1 MEAGELGLGTSE
13 ALAIHCLRGAMTLSE
28 GRAMI
33 ELKPHDV
40 APIPSFTNSRA
51 LAGIALYS
59 PSEQSGG
66 NRHDQM
72 SREVLVA
79 RLAALLRIPLI
90 RQVETT
96 DDVGPDILLV
106 PRETIVDGSEASRP
120 FSASTLLGGRVPH
133 PFVATKAIT
142 HGLISHD
149 AARPAGWSNAM
160 ADRLGDAAL
169 NGYTAF
175 TASDAI
181 EAGLRLLRTGPAR
194 VKEVNGKASL
204 GQTVVK
210 TADELRAVIAEQDPD
225 ELARVG
231 IVIEENMSEVETY
244 SVGSLSVAGL
254 EISYVGDQQETVDHK
269 GRNVYG
275 GTRLRCVRGGLD
287 RLTHLGLAPEA
298 VEAIRCA
305 AVFDDAARRAYPSM
319 VLTRRNYDVLAGRDA
334 SDRRRVGVLEQSWRV
349 GGATGAEVAAL
360 EAFAHGPDLDFV
372 NTATV
377 EVYGDAAIPAHAVTY
392 FSGVDPVVGPMTKY
406 AMRVL

>member
-1 MEAGELGLGTSE
+1 
-13 ALAIHCLRGAMTLSE
+13 
-28 GRAMI
+28 MI
-33 ELKPHDV
+33 ELDPHDV
-40 APIPSFTNSRA
+40 APVPSFTNARG
-51 LAGIALYS
+51 LAGIALFS
-59 PSEQSGG
+59 PSEQKGG
-66 NRHDQM
+66 NRHDQV

-90 RQVETT
+90 PEVATT

-106 PRETIVDGSEASRP
+106 PRETIVDGSGST
-120 FSASTLLGGRVPH
+120 STLSPTTLIGGRVPH

-142 HGLISHD
+142 HGLINPD
-149 AARPAGWSNAM
+149 AACPEGWSNAM

-175 TASDAI
+175 TAADAI
-181 EAGLRLLRTGPAR
+181 EAGLRLLETGPAR
-194 VKEVNGKASL
+194 VKDVNGKASL

-225 ELARVG
+225 ALARFG
-231 IVIEENMSEVETY
+231 IVVEENMTEVETY

-254 EISYVGDQQETVDHK
+254 EISYVGDQQETTDHK
-269 GRNVYG
+269 GRTVYG

-287 RLTHLGLAPEA
+287 RLTHLGLEPEA

-319 VLTRRNYDVLAGRDA
+319 VLTRRNYDVLAGRDVG
-334 SDRRRVGVLEQSWRV
+334 DRRRVGVLEQSWRV
-349 GGATGAEVAAL
+349 GGATGAEIAAL

-377 EVYGDAAIPAHAVTY
+377 EVYGDAAIPEHAVTY
-392 FSGVDPVVGPMTKY
+392 FSGVDPVVGSMTKY
-406 AMRVL
+406 AMRMV

>member
-1 MEAGELGLGTSE
+1 
-13 ALAIHCLRGAMTLSE
+13 
-28 GRAMI
+28 MI
-33 ELKPHDV
+33 ELDPHDV
-40 APIPSFTNSRA
+40 APVPSFTNARG

-59 PSEQSGG
+59 PSEHSGG
-66 NRHDQM
+66 NRHDQT

-90 RQVETT
+90 PEVETT

-106 PRETIVDGSEASRP
+106 PRETIVDGPGETRLI
-120 FSASTLLGGRVPH
+120 SATTLLGGRVPH

-142 HGLISHD
+142 HGLISED
-149 AARPAGWSNAM
+149 AARPEGWSNAM

-175 TASDAI
+175 TASDAV
-181 EAGLRLLRTGPAR
+181 EAGLRLLETGPAR

-210 TADELRAVIAEQDPD
+210 TADELRAVIAGHDPD
-225 ELARVG
+225 ELARIGV
-231 IVIEENMSEVETY
+231 VIEENMSDVETY
-244 SVGSLSVAGL
+244 SVGSLTVAGL

-269 GRNVYG
+269 GRTVYG

-287 RLTHLGLAPEA
+287 RLTHLGLETEA
-298 VEAIRCA
+298 IEAIRCA

-334 SDRRRVGVLEQSWRV
+334 NERRRVGVLEQSWRV

-360 EAFAHGPDLDFV
+360 EAFAYGPDLDFV

-377 EVYGDAAIPAHAVTY
+377 EVYGDAVIPAHAVTY
-392 FSGVDPVVGPMTKY
+392 FSGVDPVVGSMTKY
-406 AMRVL
+406 AMELL

>member
-1 MEAGELGLGTSE
+1 
-13 ALAIHCLRGAMTLSE
+13 
-28 GRAMI
+28 MI
-33 ELKPHDV
+33 ELDPDDV
-40 APIPSFTNSRA
+40 APVPSFTNARG

-59 PSEQSGG
+59 PSEQRGG

-72 SREVLVA
+72 SREVLVE
-79 RLAALLRIPLI
+79 RLATLLRIPLI

-106 PRETIVDGSEASRP
+106 PKETIVDGHGQTASL
-120 FSASTLLGGRVPH
+120 STTTLLGGRVPH

-142 HGLISHD
+142 HGLISPE
-149 AARPAGWSNAM
+149 ASCPEGWSNAM
-160 ADRLGDAAL
+160 AERLGDAAL

-181 EAGLRLLRTGPAR
+181 EAGLRLLEMGPAR
-194 VKEVNGKASL
+194 VKDVNGKASL
-204 GQTVVK
+204 GQTVVN

-225 ELARVG
+225 ELARFG

-254 EISYVGDQQETVDHK
+254 EISYVGDQQETIDHK
-269 GRNVYG
+269 GRTVYG

-287 RLTHLGLAPEA
+287 RLTHLGLDPEA

-334 SDRRRVGVLEQSWRV
+334 RGQRRVGVLEQSWRV
-349 GGATGAEVAAL
+349 GGATGAELAAL
-360 EAFAHGPDLDFV
+360 EAFAYGPDLV
-372 NTATV
+372 SVETATV
-377 EVYGDAAIPAHAVTY
+377 EVYGDAAIPDHAVTY
-392 FSGVDPVVGPMTKY
+392 FSGVDPVVGSMTKY
-406 AMRVL
+406 AMRLV

>member
-1 MEAGELGLGTSE
+1 
-13 ALAIHCLRGAMTLSE
+13 
-28 GRAMI
+28 MI
-33 ELKPHDV
+33 ELDPHDV
-40 APIPSFTNSRA
+40 APVPSFTNARA

-59 PSEQSGG
+59 PREQRGG
-66 NRHDQM
+66 NRHDQT

-90 RQVETT
+90 PQVETT

-106 PRETIVDGSEASRP
+106 PKETIVDGPGSTRAL
-120 FSASTLLGGRVPH
+120 SATTLLGGRVPH

-142 HGLISHD
+142 HGLISRD
-149 AARPAGWSNAM
+149 AVRPEGWSHTM

-175 TASDAI
+175 TAADAI
-181 EAGLRLLRTGPAR
+181 EAGLRLLGNGPAR
-194 VKEVNGKASL
+194 VKDVNGKASL
-204 GQTVVK
+204 GQTVVN
-210 TADELRAVIAEQDPD
+210 TADELRAVIAEQNPD
-225 ELARVG
+225 ELARFGV
-231 IVIEENMSEVETY
+231 VVEENMSEVETY

-254 EISYVGDQQETVDHK
+254 EISYVGDQQETIDHK
-269 GRNVYG
+269 GRTVYG

-287 RLTHLGLAPEA
+287 RLTHLGLDPEA

-334 SDRRRVGVLEQSWRV
+334 RNQRRVGVLEQSWRV

-360 EAFAHGPDLDFV
+360 EAFAGGPDLDFV

-392 FSGVDPVVGPMTKY
+392 FSGVDPVVGSMTKY
-406 AMRVL
+406 AMRVM